1 MKKFSFSLARMLN
14 YQEQILEKEKGT
26 MGRLIAERDEM
37 EARQGVIL
45 EQMDQIH
52 GEMTVKSRRE
62 RPFTKSM
69 FLRP

>member
-37 EARQGVIL
+37 ESRQGVIL

-52 GEMTVKSRRE
+52 GEMDRE
-62 RPFTKSM
+62 I
-69 FLRP
+69 

>member
-37 EARQGVIL
+37 ESRQGVIL
-45 EQMDQIH
+45 EQVTYPAH
-52 GEMTVKSRRE
+52 LG
-62 RPFTKSM
+62 PFID
-69 FLRP
+69 L